1 METVLDSDPAAAT
14 PATPDAAALAPTPRD
29 AFPPC
34 PSPLRHPFAAAAWL
48 VALVAGL
55 VSLVALLAVI
65 AAIPIVNLVALGYM
79 LEGEGRVVRSGRLR
93 DGLPLAALLPRLG
106 AIAGGTWACLLVVRL
121 VAGAAADAGL
131 VDPGGPV
138 ATAWRRAATLTA
150 ALVGAHLLL
159 AWHAGGSLASFV
171 RPLHN
176 LRLFARA
183 VRAGTVWSG
192 AADRLAATLG
202 LIRPL
207 RLFTLG
213 LRGFIGAAVW
223 LVPATL
229 VFSAFRDTQRPVA
242 LLVTLLGAVVLGAA
256 LVGVPIMQALF
267 AADGRLA
274 AFREVSAVRRLFRR
288 APWALVAAV
297 VVLHALS
304 LPLYLAKVVVPPR
317 DALWL
322 VTPIFVL
329 TIYPARLVVG
339 LATGYARRRTRD
351 RWAVV
356 RWAALAVLA
365 PLLALDLLL
374 LFFMPAIDA
383 LGRRVLFDHHA
394 LLLPT
399 PF

>member
-1 METVLDSDPAAAT
+1 MQRILDSDPAV
-14 PATPDAAALAPTPRD
+14 ATPDAPAAAALALTPCD

-34 PSPLRHPFAAAAWL
+34 PSPLRHPFAALGWL
-48 VALVAGL
+48 ISLVAGL

-65 AAIPIVNLVALGYM
+65 AAIPIVNLIALGYM

-121 VAGAAADAGL
+121 VASAAADAGL

-183 VRAGTVWSG
+183 LRAGTVWSG
-192 AADRLAATLG
+192 AADRLSATLG

-213 LRGFIGAAVW
+213 LRGFIGAAAW

-242 LLVTLLGAVVLGAA
+242 LLVTLLGALLLGAA

-274 AFREVSAVRRLFRR
+274 AFRDVSAVRRLFRR

-297 VVLHALS
+297 AVLHALS

-339 LATGYARRRTRD
+339 LATGCARRRTRD

>member
-1 METVLDSDPAAAT
+1 MQTVPDSE
-14 PATPDAAALAPTPRD
+14 PDAAPAADRVAAAPPAPCD
-29 AFPPC
+29 AFPRC
-34 PSPLRHPFAAAAWL
+34 PSPLRHPVAACGWL
-48 VALVAGL
+48 VALGAGL

-65 AAIPIVNLVALGYM
+65 AAIPVVNLVALGYM

-106 AIAGGTWACLLVVRL
+106 AIAGGTWACILVVRL
-121 VAGAAADAGL
+121 VSGAAADASL
-131 VDPGGPV
+131 VDPGGP
-138 ATAWRRAATLTA
+138 AAAAWRLAATLTA
-150 ALVGAHLLL
+150 VLVGVHLLL
-159 AWHAGGSLASFV
+159 AWHAGGSLVSFV
-171 RPLHN
+171 RPLRN
-176 LRLFARA
+176 LRLFVRA
-183 VRAGTVWSG
+183 LRAGTAWSG

-202 LIRPL
+202 LIRPV
-207 RLFTLG
+207 RLFALG
-213 LRGFIGAAVW
+213 LRGLLGGAAW

-242 LLVTLLGAVVLGAA
+242 LLVTLVGAVLLGAA
-256 LVGVPIMQALF
+256 LVGVPIMQARF
-267 AADGRLA
+267 AADGRLT
-274 AFREVSAVRRLFRR
+274 AFRDVSVVRRLFRR

-339 LATGYARRRTRD
+339 LATGYALRRTRD
-351 RWAVV
+351 RWAIV

>member
-1 METVLDSDPAAAT
+1 MQTVPDINLAETVPADPVAAAAPPS
-14 PATPDAAALAPTPRD
+14 PAD
-29 AFPPC
+29 AFPRC
-34 PSPLRHPFAAAAWL
+34 PSPLRHPLRALGWL
-48 VALVAGL
+48 VALAAGL

-93 DGLPLAALLPRLG
+93 DGVPLAALLPRLG
-106 AIAGGTWACLLVVRL
+106 AIAGGTWAWILVVRL
-121 VAGAAADAGL
+121 VSGAAADARL
-131 VDPGGPV
+131 VDPDGPA
-138 ATAWRRAATLTA
+138 ATAWRLAAAITA
-150 ALVGAHLLL
+150 GLVGIHLLL

-171 RPLHN
+171 RPLRN
-176 LRLFARA
+176 LRRFVRDL
-183 VRAGTVWSG
+183 RAGTAWSG

-207 RLFTLG
+207 RLFALG
-213 LRGFIGAAVW
+213 LRGFLGAAAW

-229 VFSAFRDTQRPVA
+229 VFSAFRDTQRPLA
-242 LLVTLLGAVVLGAA
+242 LLVTLAGAVLLGAA
-256 LVGVPIMQALF
+256 LVVVPIMQARF

-274 AFREVSAVRRLFRR
+274 AFREVSVVRRLFRR

-297 VVLHALS
+297 VALHALS

-329 TIYPARLVVG
+329 TIFPARLVVG
-339 LATGYARRRTRD
+339 LATGYALRRTRD
-351 RWAVV
+351 RWAIV

-365 PLLALDLLL
+365 PLLALDLFL
-374 LFFMPAIDA
+374 LFFMPLIDA
-383 LGRRVLFDHHA
+383 LGRRVLFDHHS